1 MNNVL
6 LSIKT
11 DEETKRALKDFASE
25 LGVSSTAFVNLVIR
39 QALRDRRI
47 VISTSL
53 EPTPYLQDIIKEP
66 ETDYRAGKNIVTT
79 ETDDETLDY
88 LRSLWNGFYENRIS

>member
-11 DEETKRALKDFASE
+11 DEQTKQELKDFAAE

-47 VISTSL
+47 VLSTEL
-53 EPTPYLQDIIKEP
+53 EPTPYLEKIMRKADADYAAGRNITSFKIKE
-66 ETDYRAGKNIVTT
+66 EA
-79 ETDDETLDY
+79 LAH
-88 LRSLWNGFYENRIS
+88 LRSLWTGWQ

>member
-11 DEETKRALKDFASE
+11 DAQTKRDIKDFAAK
-25 LGVSSTAFVNLVIR
+25 LGVSSTAFVNMVVK

-47 VISTSL
+47 VLTTDL
-53 EPTPYLQDIIKEP
+53 EPTPYLEKLMRQAEADHSA
-66 ETDYRAGKNIVTT
+66 DRNITHT
-79 ETDDETLDY
+79 KGSNGALAHLD
-88 LRSLWNGFYENRIS
+88 SLMKK